1 MHNVYAVTYNKLVF
15 GLLEE
20 RFGKGEAIVFARA
33 AHAGGQRLPVVSISI
48 CLVFFSFSL
57 TLWTLALGWRLRV
70 EFRGHG
76 GNTPRRSQSNDVWL
90 RVYIS

>member
-33 AHAGGQRLPVVSISI
+33 AHAGGQRLPVVSA
-48 CLVFFSFSL
+48 LVCSVL
-57 TLWTLALGWRLRV
+57 VA
-70 EFRGHG
+70 
-76 GNTPRRSQSNDVWL
+76 
-90 RVYIS
+90 

>member
-33 AHAGGQRLPVVSISI
+33 AHAGGQRLPVVSAFV
-48 CLVFFSFSL
+48 CLTFCCF
-57 TLWTLALGWRLRV
+57 
-70 EFRGHG
+70 E
-76 GNTPRRSQSNDVWL
+76 
-90 RVYIS
+90 